1 MPDPTEFIAGTDA
14 FQELC
19 FKRYPEMK
27 NDITGI
33 VASMSAEERAYV
45 IQIRQTPKFVP
56 TLQNARIAVKKFTPE
71 KI

>member
-45 IQIRQTPKFVP
+45 I
-56 TLQNARIAVKKFTPE
+56 
-71 KI
+71 